1 MKRVTDKIQTP
12 AKVHVERPRARRYAF
27 VASIELVNLESDLRL
42 QERVTDL
49 SLYGCGV
56 TVSKPLPAGT
66 KLRIRISS
74 NGRTFSALGKVAY
87 ANADGDM
94 GIVFTRIERNDQM
107 ILEKWIG
114 ELRGC

>member
-1 MKRVTDKIQTP
+1 VADKVQNP
-12 AKVHVERPRARRYAF
+12 VKVHAERPRARRYPF
-27 VASIELVNLESDLRL
+27 VASVELVDLHSDLRV

-56 TVSKPLPAGT
+56 TAKQPLAAGI

-74 NGRTFSALGKVAY
+74 KGSTFSALGKVAY
-87 ANADGDM
+87 ATAGGDM

-114 ELRGC
+114 ELRDR